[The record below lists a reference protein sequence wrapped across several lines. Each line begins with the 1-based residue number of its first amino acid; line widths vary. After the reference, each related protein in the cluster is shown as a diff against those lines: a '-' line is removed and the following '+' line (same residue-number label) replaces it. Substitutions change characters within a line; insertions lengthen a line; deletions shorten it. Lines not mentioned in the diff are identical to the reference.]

1 MKTIEKSII
10 LSLIITILLSIV
22 CFHGNCENISKKVL
36 RLHILANSNSTVD
49 QNLKLKVRDRIL
61 KESNNLFNDVKDKE
75 DAKKIVRSHLPEI
88 KEIAEDEIKLQGFNY
103 PVEVKL
109 EKTYFN
115 TRQYDDITLPA
126 GQYEALRVLI
136 GEGKGK
142 NWWCV
147 IFPSICLGSAKGT
160 SSMEEILNDQETDIV
175 EESQNYEIKFKI
187 IEIFSS
193 IENFLSKLF

>member
-10 LSLIITILLSIV
+10 LSLIITILLSVV